1 MLKFKKVYIDSSYKV
16 NGTSS
21 EFTIDL
27 PETVQLEDNMLC
39 QIHEVS
45 IPHSWYSI
53 NSTNNNIYWRH
64 QVIPPGVIAGI
75 TYRKVTIPEGNYT
88 AVDLAQTIQIAI
100 NLLVDTND
108 RPNTYSLSYN
118 TSTNKFTISSNY
130 ATAIF
135 VLLTDG
141 EVAPVA
147 NLFSDPVDVN
157 NLYSLNRVIGNTTP
171 ATDAYTNVAPYTS
184 NFVDLTPVKNVYL
197 HCNEISNYN
206 QLTVAGNSSIIKKIP
221 VNVPYLGV
229 INDSELS
236 VVDYIDVSNKLLR
249 RLNFKLTDHLNQNIN
264 LNEVD
269 VSFTITFFKGENR
282 I

>member
-16 NGTSS
+16 SGTPS

-53 NSTNNNIYWRH
+53 NSTNNNIYWMH

-100 NLLVDTND
+100 NLLVDTVD

-118 TSTNKFTISSNY
+118 TSTNKFTVSSNY
-130 ATAIF
+130 ATVIF

-141 EVAPVA
+141 EIAPLA
-147 NLFSDPVDVN
+147 GSFSDPVDVN
-157 NLYSLNRVIGNTTP
+157 NLSSINRVIGNTTP
-171 ATDAYTNVAPYTS
+171 ATDAYTNVAPYTT
-184 NFVDLTPVKNVYL
+184 NFVDLVPFKSLYL

-206 QLTVAGNSSIIKKIP
+206 QLTVAGNSSIVKKI
-221 VNVPYLGV
+221 NVTAPYLGV
-229 INDSELS
+229 INDNELS
-236 VVDYIDVSNKLLR
+236 SVDYIDVSNKLLR
-249 RLNFKLTDHLNQNIN
+249 RLNFRLTNHLNQVIN
-264 LNEVD
+264 LNGVD
-269 VSFTITFFKGENR
+269 ISFTLTFFRG
-282 I
+282 

>member
-16 NGTSS
+16 SGTPSD
-21 EFTIDL
+21 FTIDL

-100 NLLVDTND
+100 NLLVDTVD

-130 ATAIF
+130 ATVF

-141 EVAPVA
+141 EVAPLA
-147 NLFSDPVDVN
+147 GSFSDPVDIN
-157 NLYSLNRVIGNTTP
+157 NLSSMNRVIGNTTP

-184 NFVDLTPVKNVYL
+184 NFVDLVPFKSLYL

-206 QLTVAGNSSIIKKIP
+206 QLTVAGNSSIVKKIN
-221 VNVPYLGV
+221 VTVPYLGV
-229 INDSELS
+229 INDNELS
-236 VVDYIDVSNKLLR
+236 SVDYIDVSGKMLR
-249 RLNFKLTDHLNQNIN
+249 RLNFRLTNNLNQVVN
-264 LNEVD
+264 LNNVD
-269 VSFTITFFKGENR
+269 ISFTLTFFRG
-282 I
+282 